1 MYSNMTRFFLTLS
14 TFLVAQAQLSAG
26 AACVDNPHFVDAIG
40 YRCVKWRGYE
50 CTMQVAKKFSRN
62 NAYAPADICAL
73 QQKCPAACGLCPKQE
88 GPGDPPFDDDPAGFS
103 CDDWDSRL
111 MTRKEIRRRVVDV
124 TKHAYTIT
132 KHAAL
137 RHALQ
142 SLKPGKSLGLRRA
155 ISAYERVKRFL
166 CFEKYMD
173 QAPLLVNFSMT
184 PRPAPLPPA
193 PAPFEPQIHPSYHRK
208 LARANKT
215 PQQDAVAAGG
225 TKRLFIVRRSSA
237 EHLIATK
244 ALRCTAT
251 AWMLTAAESFA
262 KN

>member
-1 MYSNMTRFFLTLS
+1 MCFTIIMTV
-14 TFLVAQAQLSAG
+14 VAATIATASAPS
-26 AACVDNPHFVDAIG
+26 CEDDPHFTDVAG
-40 YRCVKWRGYE
+40 FACFKWRGHE
-50 CTMQVAKKFSRN
+50 CTMQVANKFSRN

-111 MTRKEIRRRVVDV
+111 MTRKEIRRRVIDV

-193 PAPFEPQIHPSYHRK
+193 PFEPQIHPSYHRK

-262 KN
+262 KI